1 MDTITR
7 LRIGDKL
14 RKMKGKEE
22 GVASFRKTRVA
33 YAKQVQKILIKEG
46 KEKRARSS
54 IFLIFLPIVTY
65 ERTYSADRLYVLAE
79 QVIWENS

>member
-46 KEKRARSS
+46 KEKRARR
-54 IFLIFLPIVTY
+54 FIFLPIVNY
-65 ERTYSADRLYVLAE
+65 ERAYSADRLYVLAE

>member
-1 MDTITR
+1 MDTIMR

-22 GVASFRKTRVA
+22 GVASFRKMRVA
-33 YAKQVQKILIKEG
+33 YAWRVQKLIG
-46 KEKRARSS
+46 KSEKGFIAGGGFRKKGAQEPYYNDW
-54 IFLIFLPIVTY
+54 LY
-65 ERTYSADRLYVLAE
+65 ELAE

>member
-22 GVASFRKTRVA
+22 GEASFRKMRVA
-33 YAKQVQKILIKEG
+33 YAWRVQKLTG
-46 KEKRARSS
+46 KSEKVFKTGVGFRKKGAPE
-54 IFLIFLPIVTY
+54 IFY
-65 ERTYSADRLYVLAE
+65 NDWLYDLAE

>member
-7 LRIGDKL
+7 LGIGDKL

-22 GVASFRKTRVA
+22 GVVSFRKTRVA

-46 KEKRARSS
+46 KEKRARS
-54 IFLIFLPIVTY
+54 FIFLPIVNY

>member
-22 GVASFRKTRVA
+22 G
-33 YAKQVQKILIKEG
+33 
-46 KEKRARSS
+46 KEKRARS
-54 IFLIFLPIVTY
+54 FIFLPIVNY